1 MKVREF
7 IEYLQ
12 RLDPEKNIW
21 LLDESGENFDIGYT
35 DPTPDTVLTEN
46 GRKELIEDL
55 QIARRH
61 SMFPDLFPDTSDE
74 IKVGDYLILCCCRSY
89 GEKLEE
95 PFIWQQSPYTAQARH
110 LAKMDEEIHLA
121 AQRGPRPE

>member
-35 DPTPDTVLTEN
+35 DPTPDMVLTEN

-55 QIARRH
+55 QRARRH

-74 IKVGDYLILCCCRSY
+74 IKVGDYLIRCCCGLY
-89 GEKLEE
+89 GE
-95 PFIWQQSPYTAQARH
+95 
-110 LAKMDEEIHLA
+110 KMDEEIHLA